1 MSAKERKKM
10 GKNKFA
16 MSTYEVYT
24 VHIHTTTELRK
35 LLHTFIIKRFIM
47 ISA

>member
-1 MSAKERKKM
+1 M
-10 GKNKFA
+10 GKNTFA
-16 MSTYEVYT
+16 LSTYEVYI
-24 VHIHTTTELRK
+24 VHINTATELHK